1 MRDVLQRSYDQFLTV
16 VGWSGV
22 VIGLGLLGVSLA
34 LQLDYS
40 PFQHPGAAPPAADRV
55 EVLRFDS
62 VRWLVTAIAGS
73 LCGVRAAPRR
83 RSRFEPGPG
92 AAVAIPLAVLA
103 GVVAMGA
110 VSTACWFYWMKQL
123 PGGDRMHNALLCGA
137 YFALP
142 AALLLSFA
150 ASLISRP
157 SN

>member
-1 MRDVLQRSYDQFLTV
+1 MRDVLQRGYYQFLSV

-22 VIGLGLLGVSLA
+22 VIGLALLGVSLM
-34 LQLDYS
+34 LQLDCS
-40 PFQHPGAAPPAADRV
+40 PFRHPGIAPPAADRV

-73 LCGVRAAPRR
+73 LCGVRLAPRR

-92 AAVAIPLAVLA
+92 AGVAVPLAVLV
-103 GVVAMGA
+103 GVVVMGA
-110 VSTACWFYWMKQL
+110 ISTVCWFFWMKQL
-123 PGGDRMHNALLCGA
+123 PGGDRMQNALLCGG

-142 AALLLSFA
+142 AALLLTFA